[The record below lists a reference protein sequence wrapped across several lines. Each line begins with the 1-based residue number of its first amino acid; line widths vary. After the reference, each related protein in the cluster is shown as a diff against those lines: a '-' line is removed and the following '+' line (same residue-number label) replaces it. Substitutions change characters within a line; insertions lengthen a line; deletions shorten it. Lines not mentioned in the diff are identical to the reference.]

1 MSHGAPGNGTIVA
14 IATPHGKGAIG
25 IVRLSGPDSHKI
37 AGKITGKTLVFRQAT
52 YCPFLDG
59 DGCVLDNGIA
69 LYFKGPQ
76 SYTGEDVVELHAH
89 GSPLVLQA
97 LVAHARKL
105 GARQAR
111 PGEFTE
117 RAFLNDKLDLLQAE
131 SVADLIESNSLQAA
145 KNASLS
151 LQGRFSSDVNEA
163 LTGIINLRVFVEG
176 ALDFPDEE
184 MDFLGDGKLTEM
196 LEASIGL
203 ISALLERSKQGKKLR
218 EDKRVVIA
226 GRPNVGKS
234 SLMNQLS
241 GYSAAIVNENSGTTR
256 DLIEQEMIVS
266 GVTAQVIDTAGL
278 RETADP
284 VEREGV
290 ARAREALASA
300 DVIIYVSEY
309 GGRQEAAEEVFDMPE
324 GADLILVF
332 NKIDLSQRKQEIR
345 KGQWPEIF
353 LSAKTG
359 AGMDLLVEQIK
370 QGLTSLDPSE
380 NLFLA
385 RERHIDAMKR
395 TLQCLARGAQQL
407 KKSGAGELLA
417 DDLRE
422 AQESFS
428 VLTGEFLPDDLLG
441 EIFSRFCI
449 GK

>member
-1 MSHGAPGNGTIVA
+1 MSHGAPGNNTIVA

-37 AGKITGKTLVFRQAT
+37 AGKITGKSLISRQAVF
-52 YCPFLDG
+52 CPFLDS
-59 DGCVLDNGIA
+59 DKRVLDEGIA
-69 LYFKGPQ
+69 LYFKGPR

-105 GARQAR
+105 GACQAR

-131 SVADLIESNSLQAA
+131 AVADLIESNSLQAA

-163 LTGIINLRVFVEG
+163 LTGIISLRVFVEG
-176 ALDFPDEE
+176 ALDFPEE
-184 MDFLGDGKLTEM
+184 ELDFLNDGKLTEK
-196 LEASIGL
+196 LEDCIGS

-241 GYSAAIVNENSGTTR
+241 GYSAAIVNEISGTTR
-256 DLIEQEMIVS
+256 DLIEQEMIIS
-266 GVTAQVIDTAGL
+266 GVSARIIDTAGL
-278 RETADP
+278 RETTDP
-284 VEREGV
+284 VEMEGV
-290 ARAREALASA
+290 TRARETLASA

-309 GGRQEAAEEVFDMPE
+309 GDEQEAAEEVFDIPE
-324 GADLILVF
+324 DTGLILVF
-332 NKIDLSQRKQEIR
+332 NKIDLFQRSPEI
-345 KGQWPEIF
+345 KTGQWPEIF

-359 AGMDLLVEQIK
+359 AGMDLLAEQIK
-370 QGLTSLDPSE
+370 QGLNSLDPSE

-407 KKSGAGELLA
+407 KKSGAVELLA
-417 DDLRE
+417 EDLRE
-422 AQESFS
+422 AQESLS
-428 VLTGEFLPDDLLG
+428 ELKGEFLPDDLLG